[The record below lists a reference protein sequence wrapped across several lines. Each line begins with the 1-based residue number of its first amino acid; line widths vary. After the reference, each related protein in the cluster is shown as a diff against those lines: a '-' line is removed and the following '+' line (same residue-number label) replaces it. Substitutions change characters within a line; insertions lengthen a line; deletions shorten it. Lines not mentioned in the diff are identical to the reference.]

1 MFLIYITAKVHIYF
15 SSHKLFD
22 IYFQIILH
30 IFIIKDIMRKEQKI
44 INVVITP
51 EMKQK
56 LEESG
61 YNKSKLV
68 NSLLEKYFKKNS

>member
-1 MFLIYITAKVHIYF
+1 MK
-15 SSHKLFD
+15 
-22 IYFQIILH
+22 
-30 IFIIKDIMRKEQKI
+30 KEQKI

-56 LEESG
+56 LDESG

>member
-1 MFLIYITAKVHIYF
+1 MK
-15 SSHKLFD
+15 
-22 IYFQIILH
+22 
-30 IFIIKDIMRKEQKI
+30 KEQKI

-56 LEESG
+56 LEESE